1 MISSLRIVLVED
13 ERLFRQMLA
22 QYLRR
27 ECGCNVAGEA
37 PDGAK
42 GLALC
47 LEINP
52 DMALIDLQLP
62 IMDGLALADRLHR
75 QAPNIKLLALSS
87 RLDTLTVYRV
97 EHSPFRG
104 FVDKNQ
110 SLAVLK
116 QAIALV
122 MAGCPFF
129 SSAYLALREALK
141 RDPKAFFK
149 ILSLHEVDILACI
162 AQGRN
167 NTEIADQMGISTR
180 TVETHRYRI
189 MTNLEISNGMALMNY
204 ARDQGF
210 DPLNLT
216 TDTPK
221 P

>member
-122 MAGCPFF
+122 MAGV
-129 SSAYLALREALK
+129 EALNAM
-141 RDPKAFFK
+141 KAPVV
-149 ILSLHEVDILACI
+149 EELAW
-162 AQGRN
+162 
-167 NTEIADQMGISTR
+167 QMGRPTR
-180 TVETHRYRI
+180 
-189 MTNLEISNGMALMNY
+189 
-204 ARDQGF
+204 
-210 DPLNLT
+210 
-216 TDTPK
+216 
-221 P
+221 